1 MLPYR
6 VERLEV
12 AMGPLNCTR
21 SHFKSLIATLGGVLL
36 SISASE
42 GAFAKSSGP
51 AIEARVALAKLVRI
65 AAMQADYSTPVEA
78 LTNRQCQDEAAVK
91 WVADAATGMG
101 EFPRDYHRLCRL
113 AHDGHADKNSRT
125 ITVPAKFG
133 ASCDEFRKSFSKI
146 ISSPSEFKLVSTH
159 SIAVESTEKLKSK
172 SDRFYQL
179 KLYSIDCGTKYSVTF
194 PYRRFYQFF

>member
-1 MLPYR
+1 MLPDR

-21 SHFKSLIATLGGVLL
+21 SHFKSLIATLGGALL

-65 AAMQADYSTPVEA
+65 AAMQADYNTPVEA

-91 WVADAATGMG
+91 WVTDAATGMG

-113 AHDGHADKNSRT
+113 ADEGHADKNSRT
-125 ITVPAKFG
+125 ITVPARQS
-133 ASCDEFRKSFSKI
+133 ASCDEFRKSVLNI
-146 ISSPSEFKLVSTH
+146 ISGSSEFKMISTH
-159 SIAVESTEKLKSK
+159 SIIAESTKKLKNK
-172 SDRFYQL
+172 ADRFYQL
-179 KLYSIDCGTKYSVTF
+179 KLYSIECGTKYSVTF